1 MEFIYWKWTKKEEV
15 IKTKREREILVES
28 TIEHA
33 INTPNFDTTKNKRE
47 ECSERIS
54 NRKWIIQ
61 RNINPYVNQNNYI
74 DDLTAQNEFLRP
86 KDSNDKKNISLS

>member
-15 IKTKREREILVES
+15 IKTKRRREILVES
-28 TIEHA
+28 KIEHK

-61 RNINPYVNQNNYI
+61 RNINPYINQNNYI
-74 DDLTAQNEFLRP
+74 NDLSAQNEFLIP

>member
-15 IKTKREREILVES
+15 IKTNREILVES
-28 TIEHA
+28 KIENE
-33 INTPNFDTTKNKRE
+33 INTPKFDTTKNKRE

-61 RNINPYVNQNNYI
+61 RNINPYMNQNNYI
-74 DDLTAQNEFLRP
+74 NDLSAQNEFLIP

>member
-1 MEFIYWKWTKKEEV
+1 MNFIYWKWAKKEEV
-15 IKTKREREILVES
+15 IKTKREIIVKS
-28 TIEHA
+28 KIEHV

-54 NRKWIIQ
+54 NRKWVIQ
-61 RNINPYVNQNNYI
+61 RNINPYLNQNNYI
-74 DDLTAQNEFLRP
+74 NDLSAQNEFLIP

>member
-15 IKTKREREILVES
+15 IKTKREILVES
-28 TIEHA
+28 KIEHK

-61 RNINPYVNQNNYI
+61 RNINPYINQKNYI
-74 DDLTAQNEFLRP
+74 NDLSAQNEFLIP